1 MPGLGWSALVAI
13 APSEPVWSRRQDTMR
28 PDRRDDTL
36 GVMHTHLVASELS
49 AASIRVLLHLDDETP
64 ADYLT
69 GVPAT
74 GADLEVG
81 DEVVRGD
88 VAFALLPVGSEA

>member
-1 MPGLGWSALVAI
+1 
-13 APSEPVWSRRQDTMR
+13 MR
-28 PDRRDDTL
+28 PDLRDDTL
-36 GVMHTHLVASELS
+36 GVMHTHLVAAELAAVS
-49 AASIRVLLHLDDETP
+49 ARVLLHLDDESP
-64 ADYLT
+64 ADHLT

-81 DEVVRGD
+81 DEALRGD

>member
-1 MPGLGWSALVAI
+1 
-13 APSEPVWSRRQDTMR
+13 MR
-28 PDRRDDTL
+28 PGRRDDTL
-36 GVMHTHLVASELS
+36 GVMHTHLVAAER
-49 AASIRVLLHLDDETP
+49 AAVSVRVLLHLDDETP

-81 DEVVRGD
+81 DEAVPGD